1 MLVGPYLSHPL
12 TRNMKNAHSSNSTP
26 SAPSYSPPFDGI
38 FIQTPLGAGR
48 RPSPPRRAPSHATEL
63 AGGPESTQSLLEL
76 PACRHFYLNRVDL
89 TRVATWRKLQRGA
102 ICRLKSK
109 LNTSLGVGNRAVWK
123 ARGRGRRQHR
133 MAGHIRVHF
142 LMNCDPFPLWQTVPG
157 SGTYWLQCA
166 VVHGGNGLIY
176 SLWQTWLRIGSR
188 GAAMAPCKR
197 SRPTCHI
204 LLFRDSSVVWSC

>member
-63 AGGPESTQSLLEL
+63 AGGPESTQSLLQL
-76 PACRHFYLNRVDL
+76 PGCRHFYLNRVDL

-123 ARGRGRRQHR
+123 AGAGAAAPHGRPYTRAFFDELWPLPAVAKCTRQR
-133 MAGHIRVHF
+133 YILA
-142 LMNCDPFPLWQTVPG
+142 TVC
-157 SGTYWLQCA
+157 SGT
-166 VVHGGNGLIY
+166 
-176 SLWQTWLRIGSR
+176 R
-188 GAAMAPCKR
+188 GKR
-197 SRPTCHI
+197 LDIFPVTNMI
-204 LLFRDSSVVWSC
+204 EDW